1 MPTEKPARCFRPYNG
16 GKLVFRRERGNHFA
30 RARGM
35 LIHQQ
40 NNLAMKALVSKPLSG
55 YGYRLVATR
64 KFQQQADE
72 ADFLRRN
79 AVEHGQLLFRER
91 LLRPPPRNT
100 VANGNSIWRDSAV
113 LAASL

>member
-1 MPTEKPARCFRPYNG
+1 MPAKKPALRFCPDNG
-16 GKLVFRRERGNHFA
+16 GKLVLRCERGNHFA
-30 RARGM
+30 GARGM

-40 NNLAMKALVSKPLSG
+40 NNLAMKALFSKPLRG

-64 KFQQQADE
+64 KFQQQTDE

-79 AVEHGQLLFRER
+79 AVEHGQFLFRER

-100 VANGNSIWRDSAV
+100 VANGNSIWR
-113 LAASL
+113 